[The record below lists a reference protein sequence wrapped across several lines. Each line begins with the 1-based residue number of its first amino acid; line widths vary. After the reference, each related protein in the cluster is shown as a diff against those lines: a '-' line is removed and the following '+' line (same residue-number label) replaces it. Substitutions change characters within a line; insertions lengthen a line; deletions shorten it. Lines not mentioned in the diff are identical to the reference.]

1 MNPNQLQQTEYPEYF
16 KNYLDLLKD
25 VELILAL
32 KQSKDSFVEFLSNLN
47 PEQFGFSYAPSK
59 WSIGEV
65 IQHVIDCER
74 VFQYRAFYIARDPGA
89 VLPGFDHNQFAQ
101 NAKES
106 LADPKQLIR
115 HYDSVRQSTI
125 QLFEG
130 FTDKELLNLGNVV
143 GQPASVRALGFI
155 ILGHQE
161 HHLRIIKERYLK

>member
-1 MNPNQLQQTEYPEYF
+1 MNSKALQYTEYPEYF
-16 KNYLDLLKD
+16 KTYLDLLD
-25 VELILAL
+25 DIDLISSLN
-32 KQSKDSFVEFLSNLN
+32 QSKDSFVDFLENLSL
-47 PEQFGFSYAPSK
+47 ESYKISYAPGK

-143 GQPASVRALGFI
+143 DQPASVRALGFI